1 MRYLHRNI
9 GSVPIQSAVQWT
21 APQIVVAVSAPP
33 KRGGGWQGP
42 RSAQLPDAL
51 AESARRLVVRKVGK
65 LRLDGLREVRVFDDG
80 IHRLFAQKVGVE
92 LQAYTISPTHTCQGQ
107 SRSRGGSRDGEEGRT
122 LLVSAADSTLGLNG
136 GWIFFCMSFLKSMCL
151 AKNGCDLID
160 SAPVTPNRC

>member
-1 MRYLHRNI
+1 MSRSLSR
-9 GSVPIQSAVQWT
+9 GAAIQN
-21 APQIVVAVSAPP
+21 VVAVSGAAALQLASSLEL
-33 KRGGGWQGP
+33 RD
-42 RSAQLPDAL
+42 RLPDAL

-92 LQAYTISPTHTCQGQ
+92 LHTQHTHHKSAQIKSEEGW
-107 SRSRGGSRDGEEGRT
+107 RRGGART

-160 SAPVTPNRC
+160 SAPVTPSRC